1 VVLAAFFG
9 NLLAGAFGTLWSSMS
24 PPQFFA
30 TTAGIAALS
39 GALLLAFNRP
49 AQKAEGESA

>member
-1 VVLAAFFG
+1 M
-9 NLLAGAFGTLWSSMS
+9 T

-30 TTAGIAALS
+30 TTAAIAALS

-49 AQKAEGESA
+49 AHRAEVSEESP

>member
-1 VVLAAFFG
+1 M
-9 NLLAGAFGTLWSSMS
+9 T

-30 TTAGIAALS
+30 STAAIAALS

-49 AQKAEGESA
+49 THRAELSEGSP

>member
-1 VVLAAFFG
+1 L
-9 NLLAGAFGTLWSSMS
+9 S

-30 TTAGIAALS
+30 TTAAIAALS

-49 AQKAEGESA
+49 AQTAERESS

>member
-1 VVLAAFFG
+1 M
-9 NLLAGAFGTLWSSMS
+9 T

-30 TTAGIAALS
+30 TTAVIAALS

-49 AQKAEGESA
+49 THRAELSEASP